1 MAHRRGGRKIR
12 FVYASVVALLAAQI
26 MCTPFGR
33 DSSPDDG
40 PDAVATEGGATNDGA
55 SEAGLEA
62 STGRGCAGRDLTT
75 SFCEDFDDEAGSQ
88 RFTPNKPHGTAKL
101 DIPFE
106 GGYSLPNAA
115 HFVIPASSTDGA
127 TCGNEQNC
135 EGATSNAAVAL
146 TIPTGKLRLAFR
158 LLVMSSRVDRVFIFF
173 ASAPDLTIIF
183 AIRDNQLEVNTSSK
197 SDTGADVYGSPVKTP
212 LGEMSKWIE
221 IEVMESFSPPSIG
234 LRVGGQMLNVPIPV
248 GAVIASPSPSYT
260 LQIGGDYH
268 NAANRPFEVLID
280 DVIVEP
286 MR

>member
-1 MAHRRGGRKIR
+1 M
-12 FVYASVVALLAAQI
+12 
-26 MCTPFGR
+26 
-33 DSSPDDG
+33 
-40 PDAVATEGGATNDGA
+40 
-55 SEAGLEA
+55 
-62 STGRGCAGRDLTT
+62 T

-88 RFTPNKPHGTAKL
+88 RFTPDKPHGTAKL
-101 DIPFE
+101 DIPFK

-127 TCGNEQNC
+127 TCGNEENC
-135 EGATSNAAVAL
+135 EGAASNAAVAL

-158 LLVMSSRVDRVFIFF
+158 LLVMSSRVERVFIFF
-173 ASAPDLTIIF
+173 ASAPDLTINF

-197 SDTGADVYGSPVKTP
+197 SDAGANVYGFPVTAP

-248 GAVIASPSPSYT
+248 GAVIASSSPSYT
-260 LQIGGDYH
+260 LQIGGDYL
-268 NAANRPFEVLID
+268 NAANRPFEVLVD

-286 MR
+286 TH

>member
-1 MAHRRGGRKIR
+1 MAHRCGGRKIR
-12 FVYASVVALLAAQI
+12 FVYATVVALLAAQI

-55 SEAGLEA
+55 SEA
-62 STGRGCAGRDLTT
+62 STGRECAGRDLTT

-135 EGATSNAAVAL
+135 EGATSNIAVAL

-158 LLVMSSRVDRVFIFF
+158 LFVMSSRIERVFIFF
-173 ASAPDLTIIF
+173 ASAPTLQINF
-183 AIRDNQLEVNTSSK
+183 AIRDNQLEVNTSSR
-197 SDTGADVYGSPVKTP
+197 SAAGADVYGFTVTAL

-234 LRVGGQMLNVPIPV
+234 LRVGSQMFPVPIPV
-248 GAVIASPSPSYT
+248 GAVIASPSPNYT

-268 NAANRPFEVLID
+268 DAAKRPFEVLID

>member
-1 MAHRRGGRKIR
+1 MAHRCGGHKIR
-12 FVYASVVALLAAQI
+12 FVYATVVALLAAQI

-40 PDAVATEGGATNDGA
+40 P
-55 SEAGLEA
+55 EA
-62 STGRGCAGRDLTT
+62 STGRECAGRDLTT

-88 RFTPNKPHGTAKL
+88 RFTPNTQHGTAKL

-127 TCGNEQNC
+127 TCGNELNC
-135 EGATSNAAVAL
+135 EGATSNIAVAL

-158 LLVMSSRVDRVFIFF
+158 LFVMSSRIERVFIFF

-234 LRVGGQMLNVPIPV
+234 LRVGSQKFKVPIPV
-248 GAVIASPSPSYT
+248 GAAVASPSPSYT

-268 NAANRPFEVLID
+268 NAANSPFEVLID

>member
-1 MAHRRGGRKIR
+1 M
-12 FVYASVVALLAAQI
+12 ALLAAQI

-62 STGRGCAGRDLTT
+62 STGRGCAGRNLTA

-88 RFTPNKPHGTAKL
+88 RFTSNKPHGTAKL
-101 DIPFE
+101 DIPFK
-106 GGYSLPNAA
+106 GGYSPPNAA

-135 EGATSNAAVAL
+135 EGATSNTVNAL
-146 TIPTGKLRLAFR
+146 TSPTGKLRLAFR
-158 LLVMSSRVDRVFIFF
+158 LLVISSRIDRVFIFF
-173 ASAPDLTIIF
+173 ASAPDLQINF

-197 SDTGADVYGSPVKTP
+197 SDAGANVNGSTVTTS
-212 LGEMSKWIE
+212 LGEMSQWIE
-221 IEVMESFSPPSIG
+221 IEVLESFAPPSIG
-234 LRVGGQMLNVPIPV
+234 LRVGSHQLPVPIPD
-248 GAVIASPSPSYT
+248 GAVIASSSPNYT
-260 LQIGGDYH
+260 LQIGGDYQD
-268 NAANRPFEVLID
+268 AANRPFEVLID

-286 MR
+286 ML